1 MVYPDELAPWPLGF
15 DPKGGLGFP
24 VPEAARIAKPVLT
37 KPYMA
42 AGNTYNA
49 TQVPLALPTTI
60 DDAMRER
67 GVRHYEWMM
76 TDPIVSS
83 SVQVLKLAILAGGLD
98 LKTPVSPKPG
108 TKELNPDETL
118 GEEVVKFCW
127 RCVERC
133 KGWNAFLTDILSAA
147 AFGNKL
153 AEKVFEVAA
162 TGEDA
167 GKLVWGSIKVKPR
180 DAWQF
185 IVDLSMNVL
194 GVRFRRAG
202 GLWEYLPREKVV
214 IFTWDASDADPRG
227 TSVLRPAVEACN
239 MKRLMWPQ
247 LYKHASQFGS
257 ASLVGKT
264 APGEVDRH
272 PVDARG
278 MPIPGAPPV
287 SPQEFMAGQLVAF
300 QNGSVLVVPAGAE
313 VAPIQP
319 QGDGSAFHR
328 AVDLF
333 NREIVQAILLQTRAT
348 MEATHGSKADS
359 QTGQDMFGLLV
370 DAGRTMLAQTLRD
383 DCFRQLVALN
393 YGDDAADRF
402 TPLVTFGTQD
412 VDRAS
417 QWSAVASLMGSK
429 YLGDSQ
435 LEELD
440 AMMGLP
446 IRDMQADKAQAAA
459 NAAAAGLPQPGNAPP
474 PQDGNQPP
482 PDGPPPPEQ
491 SGSPSTPE

>member
-1 MVYPDELAPWPLGF
+1 
-15 DPKGGLGFP
+15 
-24 VPEAARIAKPVLT
+24 
-37 KPYMA
+37 
-42 AGNTYNA
+42 
-49 TQVPLALPTTI
+49 
-60 DDAMRER
+60 
-67 GVRHYEWMM
+67 M
-76 TDPIVSS
+76 T
-83 SVQVLKLAILAGGLD
+83 
-98 LKTPVSPKPG
+98 
-108 TKELNPDETL
+108 
-118 GEEVVKFCW
+118 
-127 RCVERC
+127 
-133 KGWNAFLTDILSAA
+133 
-147 AFGNKL
+147 
-153 AEKVFEVAA
+153 
-162 TGEDA
+162 
-167 GKLVWGSIKVKPR
+167 
-180 DAWQF
+180 
-185 IVDLSMNVL
+185 
-194 GVRFRRAG
+194 
-202 GLWEYLPREKVV
+202 
-214 IFTWDASDADPRG
+214 
-227 TSVLRPAVEACN
+227 
-239 MKRLMWPQ
+239 
-247 LYKHASQFGS
+247 
-257 ASLVGKT
+257 
-264 APGEVDRH
+264 
-272 PVDARG
+272 
-278 MPIPGAPPV
+278 IPGAPPV

-393 YGDDAADRF
+393 YGDDAADRL

-446 IRDMQADKAQAAA
+446 IRDMQADRAQAAA
-459 NAAAAGLPQPGNAPP
+459 NAMAAGLPQPGNAPP
-474 PQDGNQPP
+474 TDATATDVTKPTDG
-482 PDGPPPPEQ
+482 GA
-491 SGSPSTPE
+491 TP